1 MKLKGRKTLTALS
14 IQDNDT
20 LIDVFDRMI
29 NVGTSENFTAEELAM
44 FERIERVTN
53 GSARL
58 NMEGHHKCHN
68 MFLR

>member
-1 MKLKGRKTLTALS
+1 MTYRAKEEN
-14 IQDNDT
+14 IPIFPQDSDT

-29 NVGTSENFTAEELAM
+29 NVGTSENFTEEELRM
-44 FERIERVTN
+44 FEKIDRITN